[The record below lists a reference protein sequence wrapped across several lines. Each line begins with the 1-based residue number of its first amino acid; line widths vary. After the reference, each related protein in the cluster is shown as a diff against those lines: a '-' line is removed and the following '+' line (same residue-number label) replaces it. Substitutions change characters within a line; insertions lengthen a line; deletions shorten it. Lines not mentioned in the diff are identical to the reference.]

1 MIRLNATNT
10 ATSVTKGLKVAF
22 NVSVSVF
29 GFFRRWPIIPVIIIA
44 ALIIAAIF
52 APWMEPHP
60 PLKTTIRDMLTPPS
74 WYAEGSSKYL
84 LGTDAVGRDIL
95 SRLIHSARITVVVV
109 VVALGAGIVVGSILG
124 LVAGYFGGVV
134 DEVIMRFVDMWS
146 ALPYLLIILT
156 IVVVFGQGYGILIAV
171 LALISWPGA
180 VRLVRAEV
188 LRLRT
193 QDYVSLAKVAGSS
206 TWRILYRHI
215 LPGVLNVVVVTA
227 TLRTGQLILT
237 EATLS
242 FLGAGVP
249 PPNPSWGSMIADGR
263 QYLREAWWVAFFP
276 GLAIL
281 LVVMAGN
288 FLGDWLRDR
297 FDPRLRQV

>member
-1 MIRLNATNT
+1 MIKPNATT
-10 ATSVTKGLKVAF
+10 ATAGISRGLRIAATTSF
-22 NVSVSVF
+22 SVF
-29 GFFRRWPIIPVIIIA
+29 DFFRKWPVIPAIIIA
-44 ALIIAAIF
+44 ALLIGAIF
-52 APWMEPHP
+52 APWLEPHL
-60 PLKTTIRDMLTPPS
+60 PLKTNVRDMLTPPA
-74 WYAEGSSKYL
+74 WYAEGSSQYL
-84 LGTDAVGRDIL
+84 LGTDPVGRDIL
-95 SRLIHSARITVVVV
+95 SRLIHSARITVMVV
-109 VVALGAGIVVGSILG
+109 VVALGAGIVIGSILG

-134 DEVIMRFVDMWS
+134 DEVIMRIVDMWS
-146 ALPYLLIILT
+146 ALPYLLVILT
-156 IVVVFGQGYGILIAV
+156 IVVVFGQGFMILIAA
-171 LALISWPGA
+171 LTLISWPGA

-193 QDYVSLAKVAGSS
+193 LDYVALAKVAGSS
-206 TWRILYRHI
+206 TLRILYRHI
-215 LPGVLNVVVVTA
+215 LPGVINVVVVTA

-249 PPNPSWGSMIADGR
+249 PPNPSWGAMVADGR

-288 FLGDWLRDR
+288 FLGDWMRDY
-297 FDPRLRQV
+297 FDPRLRQT